1 VRAAALLALL
11 ALTGAC
17 APAAPETGSGDTT
30 AHAHLAFSPASS
42 IARLDVE
49 ASAGTLGDATTLGA
63 GPAPGDGPLAPCS
76 LASAAIIASGVNNF
90 WSALERNEPMLPPP
104 GTNILGKFDRA
115 LRERKIPRDNPVE
128 ASEILGRLYIWQ
140 LWGINAWANT
150 FVARSTQQT
159 CLDFVLSNPT
169 IVERQLTRILGD
181 PARLVY
187 AHYAAVEHYSPT
199 VLRPAVDSWLRDFG
213 GAGLLARS
221 SASIENPL
229 APCSLLRTLRMASR
243 VNNLWSSILE
253 GAIPPP
259 SPGDP
264 TLGRFGSALE
274 EGTVPRDDAG
284 QAMQI
289 AARLFS
295 ARMVAASAFTERYLA
310 GSTQQECLDE
320 VFRPGLIRLRLLKE
334 GRVPSPE

>member
-1 VRAAALLALL
+1 VRAAALLALP

-159 CLDFVLSNPT
+159 CLDFVLSNP
-169 IVERQLTRILGD
+169 
-181 PARLVY
+181 
-187 AHYAAVEHYSPT
+187 
-199 VLRPAVDSWLRDFG
+199 
-213 GAGLLARS
+213 
-221 SASIENPL
+221 
-229 APCSLLRTLRMASR
+229 
-243 VNNLWSSILE
+243 
-253 GAIPPP
+253 
-259 SPGDP
+259 
-264 TLGRFGSALE
+264 LGRFASALE